1 MVWLFSDDLR
11 IPSGNP
17 SDLIVNL
24 HGVPAVG
31 SSRNVVKRVACFR
44 TAENRVLR
52 PVSGA
57 HVYAAVLGGKD
68 DYTVVSTGFGSFEA
82 SSAAVS
88 DLCVLE
94 P

>member
-1 MVWLFSDDLR
+1 MVWFFSDDLR
-11 IPSGNP
+11 ILAGNP
-17 SDLIVNL
+17 SDLTVDL
-24 HGVPAVG
+24 YGVPVVG
-31 SSRNVVKRVACFR
+31 GSRNVVKRVACFR

-52 PVSGA
+52 PVSSA